1 MYNDNIKYI
10 KLAQECNEE
19 AMEILIKNN
28 SGLIWNIVR
37 RFVGRG
43 YELEDLYQIGSIG
56 LIKAIKR
63 FDINLD
69 VQLSTYAVPYIMGEI
84 KRFIRDDGI
93 IKVSR
98 QTKELSIK
106 IKQIQSEYLNKNGE
120 EISVNKIAEML
131 NISKEEVAAAIESS
145 STVNSI
151 YSVEGANEDER
162 MLIEKISDEKDE
174 YNNLV
179 NKITLKELIDNLEE
193 RIEKV
198 KNSDRLNE
206 YNNNQKN
213 VIDEILNVYHN
224 KGVIE
229 LENIRLLEVKTFN
242 KFGGLVPIVNLFG
255 GKEKYLNMIR
265 KQ

>member
-1 MYNDNIKYI
+1 MYNDNIKNI
-10 KLAQECNEE
+10 KLAQENNEE
-19 AMEILIKNN
+19 AMEDLIKNN
-28 SGLIWNIVR
+28 SGLVWNIVK
-37 RFVGRG
+37 RFIGRG
-43 YELEDLYQIGSIG
+43 YEADDLYQIGSIG

-63 FDINLD
+63 FDVNLD

-106 IKQIQSEYLNKNGE
+106 IKQIQNEYLNKNGE
-120 EISVNKIAEML
+120 EISINNIAQIL

-193 RIEKV
+193 REKKVVLLRFYKEQTQAQVGKILGITQVQVSRIEKKV
-198 KNSDRLNE
+198 LDKMRL
-206 YNNNQKN
+206 K
-213 VIDEILNVYHN
+213 
-224 KGVIE
+224 
-229 LENIRLLEVKTFN
+229 LEAV
-242 KFGGLVPIVNLFG
+242 
-255 GKEKYLNMIR
+255 
-265 KQ
+265 

>member
-1 MYNDNIKYI
+1 MYNDNIKNI
-10 KLAQECNEE
+10 KLAQENNEE
-19 AMEILIKNN
+19 AMEDLIKNN
-28 SGLIWNIVR
+28 SGLVWNIVK
-37 RFVGRG
+37 RFIGRG
-43 YELEDLYQIGSIG
+43 YEADDLYQIGSIG

-63 FDINLD
+63 FDVNLD

-106 IKQIQSEYLNKNGE
+106 IKQIQNEYLNKNGE
-120 EISVNKIAEML
+120 EITITKISQIL

-193 RIEKV
+193 REKKVVLLRFYKEQTQAQVGKILGITQVQVSRIEKKV
-198 KNSDRLNE
+198 LDKMRL
-206 YNNNQKN
+206 K
-213 VIDEILNVYHN
+213 
-224 KGVIE
+224 
-229 LENIRLLEVKTFN
+229 LEAV
-242 KFGGLVPIVNLFG
+242 
-255 GKEKYLNMIR
+255 
-265 KQ
+265 

>member
-19 AMEILIKNN
+19 AMEKLIKNN
-28 SGLIWNIVR
+28 SGLIWNIVK

-63 FDINLD
+63 FDVNLD

-98 QTKELSIK
+98 QTKELSVK
-106 IKQIQSEYLNKNGE
+106 IKQIQNEYLNKNGE
-120 EISVNKIAEML
+120 EISINKIAQIL

-193 RIEKV
+193 REKKVVLLRFYKEQTQAQVGKILGITQVQVSRIEKKV
-198 KNSDRLNE
+198 LDKMRL
-206 YNNNQKN
+206 K
-213 VIDEILNVYHN
+213 
-224 KGVIE
+224 
-229 LENIRLLEVKTFN
+229 LEAV
-242 KFGGLVPIVNLFG
+242 
-255 GKEKYLNMIR
+255 
-265 KQ
+265 